1 MHAHQTGDSFAP
13 VLQFLFFNAKSP
25 GMKSRKAI
33 INY

>member
-25 GMKSRKAI
+25 GIEKQEG
-33 INY
+33 YY